1 MLDGQTD
8 MCGTRIL
15 HAEHPKEL
23 MTRWPKQ
30 SIPHPITTNVDIRIT
45 ARWEILQRVEYFAT
59 LENSVRGLITHRCAR
74 QASVSF
80 HPSLPQHEVLF

>member
-23 MTRWPKQ
+23 MTRWLKQ
-30 SIPHPITTNVDIRIT
+30 SIPHPISANVDISGLPSVGKFS
-45 ARWEILQRVEYFAT
+45 ARDNQF
-59 LENSVRGLITHRCAR
+59 ITHQR
-74 QASVSF
+74 ASQSSASF
-80 HPSLPQHEVLF
+80 HPALPQHEVLF